1 MDRTNVLIFLMD
13 TQRAG
18 NVSCYGY
25 PKKTT
30 PNIDLIA
37 SEGVIF
43 YNNIIPGVWTLP
55 SHASLFTG
63 RYVSSH
69 GADAH
74 HEFLQDEFPTMAEI
88 LGELGYRT
96 VGFSNNG
103 WVSRASGIARGFDE
117 YYLISRDGGKAQK
130 VEWFYVEEEAL
141 RGEER
146 DRGSLKTINA
156 AMSWIERKYDGKQ
169 PFFIFINV
177 IEPHGPYWPPEPFR
191 SKFLPS
197 DVSEDE
203 AKSISPL
210 KSVEECID
218 IRVGRLDL
226 APRKWSIQK
235 ALYDG
240 CTAAVDDRIGRLRE
254 YLENKG
260 LLDDTIFI
268 VTSDHGDVQDE
279 HPPHVEHH
287 LCAYDE
293 LIRVPLIMRYPKA
306 LPKGRIVKWITQTLD
321 IFPTILDILNV
332 KDEEYRRTIQGYSIL
347 PAIDDEPRRGFAF
360 TEYMKPLQ
368 QFFLMWSRHPDFDI
382 RSYNYMLKALR
393 TLKYKYIWYS
403 NGADELYD
411 LENDPAE
418 KHNLSDDVPN
428 VTEEM
433 REKME
438 RFLLSIERVDY
449 GDWLEIGRRIMRT
462 PNSEELFKR
471 LKVWGFYREIKTV
484 PPLRE
489 QDKYL

>member
-1 MDRTNVLIFLMD
+1 MD

-197 DVSEDE
+197 DV
-203 AKSISPL
+203 
-210 KSVEECID
+210 
-218 IRVGRLDL
+218 
-226 APRKWSIQK
+226 
-235 ALYDG
+235 
-240 CTAAVDDRIGRLRE
+240 
-254 YLENKG
+254 N
-260 LLDDTIFI
+260 
-268 VTSDHGDVQDE
+268 
-279 HPPHVEHH
+279 
-287 LCAYDE
+287 
-293 LIRVPLIMRYPKA
+293 
-306 LPKGRIVKWITQTLD
+306 
-321 IFPTILDILNV
+321 
-332 KDEEYRRTIQGYSIL
+332 
-347 PAIDDEPRRGFAF
+347 
-360 TEYMKPLQ
+360 
-368 QFFLMWSRHPDFDI
+368 
-382 RSYNYMLKALR
+382 
-393 TLKYKYIWYS
+393 
-403 NGADELYD
+403 
-411 LENDPAE
+411 
-418 KHNLSDDVPN
+418 
-428 VTEEM
+428 
-433 REKME
+433 
-438 RFLLSIERVDY
+438 
-449 GDWLEIGRRIMRT
+449 
-462 PNSEELFKR
+462 
-471 LKVWGFYREIKTV
+471 
-484 PPLRE
+484 
-489 QDKYL
+489 